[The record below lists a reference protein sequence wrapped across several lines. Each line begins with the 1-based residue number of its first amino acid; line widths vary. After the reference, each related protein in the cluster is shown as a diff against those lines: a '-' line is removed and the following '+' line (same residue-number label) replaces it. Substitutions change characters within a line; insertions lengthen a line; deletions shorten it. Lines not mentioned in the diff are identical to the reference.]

1 MKPLILKMDAFGSY
15 AKPTTV
21 AFEKFRKGLFL
32 VTGDTGAGKTTIFD
46 AIVFALFGTGSGE
59 ERTLEMMHSDYV
71 SKDTDTSVELT
82 FEQSGKTYT
91 VKRSLHFTKKRGK
104 ENEYGNAKIDA
115 VLILPDDTTV
125 KGASKVTERVTE
137 ILGLNKDQFR
147 QIVMLAQ
154 GEFRRFLKSNSDEKS
169 AILGKLFDN
178 SIYLRYEQLITAAA
192 ARLKEERKDS
202 MEHIETLMEQVFM
215 LPEET
220 DDDQMEE
227 FLPGN
232 PDLLES
238 LTNLIKEDQKTL
250 NDASDLRSQKQKKLD
265 ELNTAYGTA
274 KTQNNLID
282 QLANA
287 EAHLK
292 TLEDQKD
299 EYEALHNR
307 NTLVSNVFHKVMPA
321 DQNARNAENDL
332 IRLKGNIESLTE
344 DLAKSEGTK
353 AQAEETVR
361 NDEGN
366 RKEIENL
373 TRRIQTLSDTL
384 PEYEK
389 IEKAKNQLEQ
399 RKKDNRNDAAELDQT
414 VRDLKNLNNSIL
426 EAQKESAQLKDA
438 EGLKIAK
445 TAELE
450 KLDVKLKECDG
461 DHGLRN
467 RLSDIHELQ
476 RKAHTAERELTVT
489 SKKTKDAKEEY
500 DRLYTLYF
508 NGQSGILAEEL
519 RKELD
524 LNGSA
529 ICPVCGTHFV
539 KGQETHFAHLEEG
552 VPTQAEVEAAKENF
566 ETLDRNRQKKYNDLN
581 GQLTSI
587 DHDKSEVL
595 HNAQK
600 IFDDCESFEVLDG
613 DTYLSEKIFSL
624 KQEIKTLKAIRDK
637 AKKDAERYKDLID
650 QIEKDQKTQLNLTGK
665 EKSLSASVSKEAE
678 QITKDETELEER
690 RKTLPFESSVKLN
703 AHIKELSS
711 KKTGLETLISDH
723 LEQFQKAQNAYN
735 KLKGSLET
743 EKKKLPDTTQK
754 HKDTKAF
761 LEQVLSDYGFETI
774 EKARNVLEDIYDPDA
789 WLKETEQNY
798 RDYLVDVEGTRTNI
812 NTLRQQTKGHEK
824 TDLNVLN
831 ETILLAKEEYDN
843 ANEYVSKINGL
854 LRNHK
859 TVYTGV
865 KEEKAKLADS
875 DQAYTILSRLAELAA
890 GTNAEGGRLSFD
902 RYVMSATFREIIEKA
917 NIRLEVMSGGQYEL
931 VHQAE
936 SYRRNAVA
944 GLDIEVLD
952 RNTGIQRESASL
964 SGGESFIVS
973 LALAL
978 GLSDVVQ
985 SHAGGQSLDT
995 LFIDEGFGTLDDAV
1009 LDRAVEVLNSLSDD
1023 EHHLVGIIS
1032 HVARLEESI
1041 VQKIVVRNSSKGSS
1055 LHLEGVQG

>member
-15 AKPTTV
+15 AKSTTV

-215 LPEET
+215 MPEET
-220 DDDQMEE
+220 DGEKNEE

-238 LTNLIKEDQKTL
+238 LKNLIKEDQNTL
-250 NDASDLRSQKQKKLD
+250 NEASDLRTAKQKKLD
-265 ELNTAYGTA
+265 ELNTALGIA
-274 KTQNNLID
+274 RTQNGLID
-282 QLANA
+282 KLTGA
-287 EAHLK
+287 EEHLK
-292 TLEDQKD
+292 SLEEQKD

-307 NTLVSNVFHKVMPA
+307 HTMVSNVFHKVIPA
-321 DQNARNAENDL
+321 ASNHENAQRQLIILQN
-332 IRLKGNIESLTE
+332 NIALLTKNLSESEVKKT
-344 DLAKSEGTK
+344 
-353 AQAEETVR
+353 QAEETVV
-361 NDEGN
+361 NDEGS
-366 RKEIENL
+366 RKEAENL
-373 TRRIQTLSDTL
+373 TKRIQTLTDTL

-389 IEKAKNQLEQ
+389 IEKAKRQLDI
-399 RKKDNRNDAAELDQT
+399 RKKANRNAQADLDET
-414 VRDLKNLNNSIL
+414 VRELKVLNKNIQD
-426 EAQKESAQLKDA
+426 AQNESAQLKDA
-438 EGLKIAK
+438 EGLMITR

-450 KLDVKLKECDG
+450 KLIDKLKECD
-461 DHGLRN
+461 DSNGLRS
-467 RLSDIHELQ
+467 RLDAIHKLE
-476 RKAHTAERELTVT
+476 RKANTAQRELTAI
-489 SKKTKDAKEEY
+489 SKETKDAKEAY
-500 DRLYTLYF
+500 DRQYTLYF

-519 RKELD
+519 CKELD

-529 ICPVCGTHFV
+529 VCPVCGTHFI

-552 VPTQAEVEAAKENF
+552 VPTQAEVESAKDIF
-566 ETLDRNRQKKYNDLN
+566 ETLDKDRQKKYDELSRYLN
-581 GQLTSI
+581 SVE
-587 DHDKSEVL
+587 HEKAEVL
-595 HNAQK
+595 HHAQK
-600 IFDDCESFEVLDG
+600 LFDDCFSYEILDG
-613 DTYLSEKIFSL
+613 DDYLSEKIFSL
-624 KQEIKTLKAIRDK
+624 EQEINTLRTIRDK
-637 AKKDAERYKDLID
+637 AKNDAQRYKNLLE

-678 QITKDETELEER
+678 QIAKDENELEER
-690 RKTLPFESSVKLN
+690 RKTLPFESSIRLN
-703 AHIKELSS
+703 AHIKDLTS
-711 KKTGLETLISDH
+711 KKKELERLINDH
-723 LEQFQKAQNAYN
+723 LVESQKAQNAYN

-743 EKKKLPDTTQK
+743 EKEKLPDTKSRSKETR
-754 HKDTKAF
+754 AY
-761 LEQVLSDYGFETI
+761 LEQTLTDYGFETI
-774 EKARNVLEDIYDPDA
+774 DEAKIVLVGIDNPDT
-789 WLKETEQNY
+789 WLKQTEQKY
-798 RDYLVDVEGTRTNI
+798 RNYLVDVEGTRNNV

-831 ETILLAKEEYDN
+831 EGILLAKEEYDN
-843 ANEYVSKINGL
+843 ANEHVSKVNGL

-859 TVYTGV
+859 TVYNGV
-865 KEEKAKLADS
+865 KEEKTKLADS
-875 DQAYTILSRLAELAA
+875 DQAYAILSRLAELAA

-936 SYRRNAVA
+936 SYRRNAIA

-1055 LHLEGVQG
+1055 LHLEGVQS